1 MVNQLN
7 SIFGF
12 KNLKVH
18 QIKSKLDSIISKH
31 PYFHLAQLY
40 RLQLNKRTPSNQ
52 KYLSQVAVNTYHRSL
67 LKHCLEKELTE
78 EKSSTAVIEKES
90 VKSKKI
96 DDLIDMPDSTR
107 VVRSNPTPSVY
118 GKVDLSKNRLV
129 QTNEVFTETL
139 AELYLKQHQYQ
150 KAIEVL
156 TFILRAESEKFK
168 DNKRN
173 QNIIIKSQT
182 DVHHFHCSYHS
193 YLSFIDFGDY
203 GAKPKRRRVVI
214 RFWWSWL
221 STIGGCPKDH
231 RFFRP

>member
-78 EKSSTAVIEKES
+78 EKPSTAVIEKES

-156 TFILRAESEKFK
+156 TFLKSTDSKKSDYFARRIREVQRQQKESKH
-168 DNKRN
+168 N
-173 QNIIIKSQT
+173 
-182 DVHHFHCSYHS
+182 H
-193 YLSFIDFGDY
+193 
-203 GAKPKRRRVVI
+203 
-214 RFWWSWL
+214 
-221 STIGGCPKDH
+221 
-231 RFFRP
+231 